1 MPPAEGAAA
10 AAATAAPKPPK
21 AKKGT
26 KKERKKGRKKGAA
39 QDDDGCELA
48 DDDGAALAP
57 TQTWTAPTTNG
68 DSDSAGASSAG
79 AASQKNKH
87 KEEKEKEKV
96 PLRTSR
102 RAVGEA
108 APEADLVKAGPRR
121 KASGSEA
128 KASSAGG
135 TGKMDALIA
144 ATTASGAEPASD
156 GAQGDGDVFFTRP
169 ARVAD
174 RPDLLRQPGHKNRE
188 N

>member
-10 AAATAAPKPPK
+10 AAATAAAQLAKS
-21 AKKGT
+21 KKGGKKGG
-26 KKERKKGRKKGAA
+26 KKEGKKGAA
-39 QDDDGCELA
+39 QDDDGGEPA

-57 TQTWTAPTTNG
+57 TQTWAAPTAGG

-102 RAVGEA
+102 RVVGEA
-108 APEADLVKAGPRR
+108 APEADLVKAEPRR
-121 KASGSEA
+121 KASGSET

-135 TGKMDALIA
+135 HGQ
-144 ATTASGAEPASD
+144 D
-156 GAQGDGDVFFTRP
+156 GRI
-169 ARVAD
+169 D
-174 RPDLLRQPGHKNRE
+174 RRHYSFRCRTCQRRSSR
-188 N
+188 